1 MTEASVAALAAI
13 LERVERQVDGI
24 GAQLA
29 KMDEQRDAARDAN
42 AAEHATLGRKLDELA
57 ARVHALETASVEDRR
72 RRNRRWALL
81 TAGIAAGGTLV
92 ASAFA
97 ILDHL

>member
-42 AAEHATLGRKLDELA
+42 AAEHATLGKKLDELA
-57 ARVHALETASVEDRR
+57 SRVHALETAAVETRR
-72 RRNRRWALL
+72 ARNRRWALL
-81 TAGIAAGGTLV
+81 VSGVAMGGTVV
-92 ASAFA
+92 ASVFA
-97 ILDHL
+97 IVDHL